1 MVREKHGPQLD
12 GLHVVG
18 VVADEPGEGDLSDGG
33 QLLHGEAA
41 RPPGVLVPEPSN
53 IGCVFFQFFA
63 TKPLPTNRS
72 YWLAI
77 LRTTNSRAKYI
88 LCHIGMYVIS
98 FIVYILDVCVSSNMH
113 S

>member
-63 TKPLPTNRS
+63 TNPLPTNRCKRS
-72 YWLAI
+72 SKI
-77 LRTTNSRAKYI
+77 LMEGVR
-88 LCHIGMYVIS
+88 H
-98 FIVYILDVCVSSNMH
+98 SNCFH
-113 S
+113 F

>member
-53 IGCVFFQFFA
+53 TGCVFFF
-63 TKPLPTNRS
+63 
-72 YWLAI
+72 
-77 LRTTNSRAKYI
+77 NSSQPIPCLQIAA
-88 LCHIGMYVIS
+88 
-98 FIVYILDVCVSSNMH
+98 
-113 S
+113 